1 MSGLFS
7 TLDAS
12 VKAITAHSRALEIS
26 GKNLANVNNP
36 DYARQRVIFGDRG
49 TVMTPQGAQSLGFE
63 ALGVEQLRDALLDQ
77 QVMREVSRTAE
88 LSAEQAGYQRAQ
100 AGLGQSIDRTQSAG
114 SSGAA
119 TTTGLAAA
127 LDDFFNAFGSL
138 AASPTDVGERQ
149 TLVQRAAILT
159 DRFQLAD
166 QRLDQVQADLDS
178 QINTDVAST
187 NRLLTAVADLNSQI
201 ARMEVNAPGTAVDLR
216 DQRQARLEELAAK
229 MTIST
234 AETAN
239 GSITVSA
246 RDGAGATVQLVNQSA
261 VLGTVM
267 FNGTQV
273 TAGSPATVI
282 ALGAGSI
289 QGSLTARDGAV
300 QTLRDNL
307 DRLAAQIV
315 TSVNAAYNPTGATG
329 NFFDPAGIAAGTI
342 RVATGLTATT
352 LKASD
357 GGAPGDNTIAVAV
370 AALAEHTFSAAGGDS
385 IDGRFSG
392 FLANTVSSL
401 GQSLSSA
408 NAEVQDQ
415 QNIEKLVRN
424 QRDSLSG
431 VSLDEEMADM
441 MKFQRAFQASSRV
454 FSIVDELLNLVVNR
468 LGSG

>member
-26 GKNLANVNNP
+26 GKNLANVNNTE
-36 DYARQRVIFGDRG
+36 YARQRVIYGDRG

-63 ALGVEQLRDALLDQ
+63 ALGVEQLRDSLLDK
-77 QVMREVSRTAE
+77 QVIREISRTAE

-100 AGLGQSIDRTQSAG
+100 AGLGQSIDRTQSAD

-149 TLVQRAAILT
+149 TLIQRAGILT

-166 QRLDQVQADLDS
+166 QRLAQVQSDLDS
-178 QINTDVAST
+178 QINTDVSST
-187 NRLLTAVADLNSQI
+187 NRLLTSIADLNAQI
-201 ARMEVNAPGTAVDLR
+201 ARMEVNGPGTAVDLR
-216 DQRQARLEELAAK
+216 DQRQARLEELAGK
-229 MTIST
+229 MDFDLAENGNGTI
-234 AETAN
+234 N
-239 GSITVSA
+239 VSA
-246 RDGAGATVQLVNQSA
+246 RDASGAPVVLVNQSN
-261 VLGTVM
+261 VTGGVT
-267 FNGTQV
+267 FNGTQIS
-273 TAGSPATVI
+273 AGSPATVL
-282 ALGAGSI
+282 ALSAGSI
-289 QGSLTARDGAV
+289 KGSLAARDGAV

-307 DRLAAQIV
+307 DVLAAQMV
-315 TSVNAAYNPTGATG
+315 SAVNAAYNPTGATG
-329 NFFDPAGIAAGTI
+329 NFFDPAGTAAGTI
-342 RVATGLTATT
+342 RVASGVTASS

-357 GGAPGDNTIAVAV
+357 GGAAGDNTIALAV
-370 AALAEHTFSAAGGDS
+370 AGLAEHSFSVAGGDV

-392 FLANTVSSL
+392 FLSNTVSAL
-401 GQSLSSA
+401 GQSLAST
-408 NAEVQDQ
+408 NAEVKDQ
-415 QNIEKLVRN
+415 ENIEKLIRN
-424 QRDSLSG
+424 QRDTLSG

-454 FSIVDELLNLVVNR
+454 FSIVDNLLDLVVNQ
-468 LGSG
+468 LGRS

>member
-1 MSGLFS
+1 
-7 TLDAS
+7 
-12 VKAITAHSRALEIS
+12 
-26 GKNLANVNNP
+26 
-36 DYARQRVIFGDRG
+36 
-49 TVMTPQGAQSLGFE
+49 
-63 ALGVEQLRDALLDQ
+63 
-77 QVMREVSRTAE
+77 MR
-88 LSAEQAGYQRAQ
+88 LK
-100 AGLGQSIDRTQSAG
+100 
-114 SSGAA
+114 
-119 TTTGLAAA
+119 
-127 LDDFFNAFGSL
+127 
-138 AASPTDVGERQ
+138 
-149 TLVQRAAILT
+149 IL
-159 DRFQLAD
+159 
-166 QRLDQVQADLDS
+166 
-178 QINTDVAST
+178 
-187 NRLLTAVADLNSQI
+187 
-201 ARMEVNAPGTAVDLR
+201 PKKGDLR
-216 DQRQARLEELAAK
+216 DQRQARLEELASK
-229 MTIST
+229 MNIST

-246 RDGAGATVQLVNQSA
+246 RDGAGAAVQLVNQSA
-261 VLGTVM
+261 VLGTVA

-370 AALAEHTFSAAGGDS
+370 AALAEHAFSTAGGDS